1 MKTFGMLIDDL
12 IKEGHLNDLTIK
24 QQEILMLE
32 LKIAI
37 ENKRETLRDHYKIHP
52 INEFFCLPIIYEFD
66 IHGTDKGLTVI
77 DNSGFTKNDMY
88 DD

>member
-1 MKTFGMLIDDL
+1 MKTFETLIDDL
-12 IKEGHLNDLTIK
+12 IKEGLLNDLTNE
-24 QQEILMLE
+24 QQEILMSE

-37 ENKRETLRDHYKIHP
+37 ENKKEALRDYHKIHP
-52 INEFFCLPIIYEFD
+52 INEIFCMPIIYELD

-77 DNSGFTKNDMY
+77 DNSGFTKNDMV